1 MYFDFYYVVLVLPT
15 VILAL
20 IAQASVKSTF
30 NKYSKVYSRSGMT
43 GRDVAE
49 YILHGAGI
57 YDVQI
62 QAISGSLTDNYNPS
76 TKILSLSQSVYGVS
90 SIAAAGVAAHECG
103 HAIQHAYGYGPLKLR
118 NAIIPITNIGS
129 KLSMPLILVGIL
141 LSGYSSY
148 AVGVGSDIG
157 YKIIYLGILLYG
169 LAVLFQVIT
178 VPVEFNAS
186 HRALAILSDSQLLQ
200 QDEVRSA
207 RKVLSAAAMTYVAAM
222 AQSLASMLRLIMIFG
237 GRGNGRGRR

>member
-1 MYFDFYYVVLVLPT
+1 MYFDIYYVILVLPT

-30 NKYSKVYSRSGMT
+30 NRYATVFNRRGMT

-49 YILHGAGI
+49 YILHSAGI
-57 YDVQI
+57 YDVTI
-62 QAISGSLTDNYNPS
+62 QPIAGSLTDNYNP
-76 TKILSLSQSVYGVS
+76 TQKTLNLSESVYGVS

-103 HAIQHAYGYGPLKLR
+103 HAIQHAQSYYPLQLR

-129 KLSMPLILVGIL
+129 KLSMPLILIGL
-141 LSGYSSY
+141 LVSGSSSY
-148 AVGVGSDIG
+148 AVSTGSPLG
-157 YKIIYLGILLYG
+157 YKIIYVGIMLYG
-169 LAVLFQVIT
+169 LAVLFQVLT

-186 HRALAILSDSQLLQ
+186 KRALTILSESQLLM
-200 QDEVRSA
+200 QDEVAGA

-222 AQSLASMLRLIMIFG
+222 AQSLASMLRLILIFG
-237 GRGNGRGRR
+237 NRGNSRGRR

>member
-1 MYFDFYYVVLVLPT
+1 MYFDIYYVILVLPT

-30 NKYSKVYSRSGMT
+30 KRYATVYNRRGMT

-49 YILHGAGI
+49 FILHSAGI
-57 YDVQI
+57 YDVTI
-62 QAISGSLTDNYNPS
+62 QPIAGSLTDNYNP
-76 TKILSLSQSVYGVS
+76 TNKTLNLSESVYGVS

-103 HAIQHAYGYGPLKLR
+103 HAIQHAQGYYPLQLR

-129 KLSMPLILVGIL
+129 KLSMPLILIGAVIAGY
-141 LSGYSSY
+141 SGY
-148 AVGVGSDIG
+148 AVSTGSPLG
-157 YKIIYLGILLYG
+157 YKIIYIGILLYG
-169 LAVLFQVIT
+169 LAVLFQVLT

-186 HRALAILSDSQLLQ
+186 KRALTILKDAQLLA
-200 QDEVRSA
+200 QDEVAGA

-222 AQSLASMLRLIMIFG
+222 AQSLASMLRLILIFG
-237 GRGNGRGRR
+237 GRGNSRGRR